1 MQLSAAAVR
10 ILGSLAE
17 KEMTVPDTYPMT
29 ANALVVA
36 ANQSTNRFPV
46 MELSLDDVNVA
57 ITELKTEHRLV
68 RFLPSGAGNRVD
80 KYRHVL
86 EDRLGLTR
94 PEKAVMAV
102 LALRGPQ
109 TVAELRARTT
119 RMHDFAD
126 QASLEQII
134 DRLCDPTQVSNQE
147 DPTDSRPSGMLHMAS
162 TAGANTSLRE
172 GYARSWDGPLVIRLP
187 RQPGQV
193 EPRIMHLL
201 SGEVDVSSLVL
212 EGQAVSRTSS
222 TGSAG
227 SAVSSAVSDLT
238 ERVVSLEATVA
249 GLQAELHQLRT
260 ELGA

>member
-1 MQLSAAAVR
+1 
-10 ILGSLAE
+10 
-17 KEMTVPDTYPMT
+17 
-29 ANALVVA
+29 
-36 ANQSTNRFPV
+36 
-46 MELSLDDVNVA
+46 
-57 ITELKTEHRLV
+57 
-68 RFLPSGAGNRVD
+68 
-80 KYRHVL
+80 
-86 EDRLGLTR
+86 
-94 PEKAVMAV
+94 